1 MTREYPIATKISLL
15 VLAAIVFTLVFVFIS
30 SYFSLSAMKK
40 TNQEEIRRIIYEER
54 KNKLV
59 ELADNASAVLENTN
73 FHNSAIKAIRAMRFG
88 REQKNYFFI
97 LDEKGRFV
105 VHPESPELEDKVLMD
120 LQSKDGVFL
129 VKEMIERSKKEQQ
142 GFISYQWEKPHKKGE
157 FGQKLTYF
165 RYVPKWS
172 WILGTGIYNDDIT
185 DIAKEKEAILLAEV
199 KQGLVILIVVILSF
213 SICFILLSVGVTRK
227 ILKPIKKVAQ
237 FAKQVGEGNFTA
249 TLDYES
255 NDEIGAMADSM
266 RKAVANLRGLIT
278 KLVSTSAT
286 MAQSASH
293 LLAITYD
300 LKDSSQEMENH
311 SESATQETEKIST
324 HMKSIESA
332 TRKINEQLESIAQF
346 TEAVSDNTATV
357 GERIESVS
365 KSTTSA
371 ACAIEQMYAS
381 FNETAQNSSKGA
393 GVTEQASKQAEET
406 SEIMNQL
413 GDAAKE
419 IGEIIEMIQTIASQ
433 THLLSLNAAIEAA
446 GAGEAGKGFF
456 VVANEVKELAN
467 QTETSAN
474 IIRTKILGMQEYTQ
488 KAIRVIGQIV
498 QVIGD
503 IDEIMFAIATSVEE
517 QTTVTNDIS
526 SNISVTAENAKELND
541 KAKANINAVREVA
554 GNIDSTSSE
563 SEMIQRDVKNTTKGI
578 EGVLDY
584 VSRANRSVKASAEGI
599 DEIRTRADELAGL
612 AKDLKQAIQ
621 VFKI

>member
-30 SYFSLSAMKK
+30 SYFSLSDMKK
-40 TNQEEIRRIIYEER
+40 TNQEEIRRITYEER

-365 KSTTSA
+365 KSTTSPLDWA
-371 ACAIEQMYAS
+371 A
-381 FNETAQNSSKGA
+381 TA
-393 GVTEQASKQAEET
+393 
-406 SEIMNQL
+406 
-413 GDAAKE
+413 AA
-419 IGEIIEMIQTIASQ
+419 
-433 THLLSLNAAIEAA
+433 
-446 GAGEAGKGFF
+446 
-456 VVANEVKELAN
+456 
-467 QTETSAN
+467 
-474 IIRTKILGMQEYTQ
+474 
-488 KAIRVIGQIV
+488 
-498 QVIGD
+498 
-503 IDEIMFAIATSVEE
+503 
-517 QTTVTNDIS
+517 
-526 SNISVTAENAKELND
+526 
-541 KAKANINAVREVA
+541 
-554 GNIDSTSSE
+554 
-563 SEMIQRDVKNTTKGI
+563 
-578 EGVLDY
+578 
-584 VSRANRSVKASAEGI
+584 
-599 DEIRTRADELAGL
+599 
-612 AKDLKQAIQ
+612 
-621 VFKI
+621 